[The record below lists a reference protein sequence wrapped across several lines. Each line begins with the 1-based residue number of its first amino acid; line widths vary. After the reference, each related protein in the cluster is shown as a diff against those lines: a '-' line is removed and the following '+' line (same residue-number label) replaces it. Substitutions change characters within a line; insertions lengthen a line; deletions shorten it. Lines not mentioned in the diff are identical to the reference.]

1 MEILLRRRRPP
12 PSHFRISEGLHMTAP
27 KFKRQLKQLGWSFSE
42 AARELGVPSGRPRI
56 HEWATG
62 KRKIPP
68 YIAAHMK
75 TLAWVMKADA
85 ALEDAQVD
93 FENRFGPQLR
103 KMKDPTYLARRKSEE
118 AR

>member
-1 MEILLRRRRPP
+1 MKM
-12 PSHFRISEGLHMTAP
+12 SAP
-27 KFKRQLKQLGWSFSE
+27 KFKAQLKQLGWSFSE

-75 TLAWVMKADA
+75 TLGLYHELKAEVMA
-85 ALEDAQVD
+85 
-93 FENRFGPQLR
+93 RFKRTVERQEKR
-103 KMKDPTYLARRKSEE
+103 TSEE

>member
-1 MEILLRRRRPP
+1 
-12 PSHFRISEGLHMTAP
+12 MTAP
-27 KFKRQLKQLGWSFSE
+27 KFKAQLKQLGWSFSE

-75 TLAWVMKADA
+75 TLGLYGALKAEVMAR
-85 ALEDAQVD
+85 
-93 FENRFGPQLR
+93 FEREQKKR
-103 KMKDPTYLARRKSEE
+103 TSEE